1 MGEGVE
7 DFGVGGSNPPH
18 FREFF
23 KGSGTSKTPVHSIIM
38 GDITSDLDEPG
49 WFPPQGGPS
58 SGNMY
63 PKRDVMYRWIYLPL
77 DVSMNKVGI

>member
-49 WFPPQGGPS
+49 WFPPQGGPLVDKDAAEKDR
-58 SGNMY
+58 GRY
-63 PKRDVMYRWIYLPL
+63 VD
-77 DVSMNKVGI
+77 